1 MTSERFAGDVDS
13 LVEKVEQVVRDTL
26 DEKGQTENIDDL
38 VNHVSEAVRNAVS
51 GDKAHDFG
59 SVEREVRKAVR
70 DAVGDEGQ
78 GEDTETLADR
88 ITKTVQAGFNRG
100 SDLAGSVGQSL
111 KDRIQTMVGG
121 VRGTG
126 RDGVVMVRVN
136 QESLERIDELIEAG
150 LVGSRSEAAAY
161 LIAEGIKARQGLFDG
176 ISSKIEAIRKAR
188 EELQRLLNEEGAPRA

>member
-1 MTSERFAGDVDS
+1 MANQKLDVDS
-13 LVEKVEQVVRDTL
+13 LVEKVEQAVRDTL
-26 DEKGQTENIDDL
+26 GERAQTENIDDL
-38 VNHVSEAVRNAVS
+38 VNRISEAVKNTVS

-59 SVEREVRKAVR
+59 SVEREVRRAVR
-70 DAVGDEGQ
+70 DAVGDEGL

-88 ITKTVQAGFNRG
+88 ITKTVQAAFNRG
-100 SDLAGSVGQSL
+100 SELAGSVGQSL
-111 KDRIQTMVGG
+111 KDRIQTMVDG

-136 QESLERIDELIEAG
+136 QESLERIDELIETG

-188 EELQRLLNEEGAPRA
+188 EELQSLLNEEGAPRA

>member
-1 MTSERFAGDVDS
+1 MTSERFSGDVDS
-13 LVEKVEQVVRDTL
+13 LVEEVERAVREAL
-26 DEKGQTENIDDL
+26 GERELTENIDDL
-38 VNHVSEAVRNAVS
+38 VNRVSEAVRNAVS
-51 GDKAHDFG
+51 GDKAHDLG
-59 SVEREVRKAVR
+59 SVEQEVRKAVR
-70 DAVGDEGQ
+70 DAVGDERP
-78 GEDTETLADR
+78 GEDIETLAEW
-88 ITKTVQAGFNRG
+88 ITKSVRTSFNRG
-100 SDLAGSVGQSL
+100 SELAGSVGQSL

-136 QESLERIDELIEAG
+136 QESMERMNELIEAG

-188 EELQRLLNEEGAPRA
+188 EELQSLLNEEGAPRS

>member
-1 MTSERFAGDVDS
+1 MTNQRLIEDVDS
-13 LVEKVEQVVRDTL
+13 LVEEVERAIRDTL
-26 DEKGQTENIDDL
+26 SEKVKKENIDDL
-38 VNHVSEAVRNAVS
+38 VNRVGEAVRNAVS

-78 GEDTETLADR
+78 GEDTETLADW
-88 ITKTVQAGFNRG
+88 ITKSVRTSYNRG
-100 SDLAGSVGQSL
+100 SELAESVGQSL
-111 KDRIQTMVGG
+111 KDRIQAMVGG

-126 RDGVVMVRVN
+126 RDSVVMVRVN
-136 QESLERIDELIEAG
+136 QESMERINELIEAG

-176 ISSKIEAIRKAR
+176 ISLKIEAIRKAR
-188 EELQRLLNEEGAPRA
+188 EELQRLLNKEGAPSA